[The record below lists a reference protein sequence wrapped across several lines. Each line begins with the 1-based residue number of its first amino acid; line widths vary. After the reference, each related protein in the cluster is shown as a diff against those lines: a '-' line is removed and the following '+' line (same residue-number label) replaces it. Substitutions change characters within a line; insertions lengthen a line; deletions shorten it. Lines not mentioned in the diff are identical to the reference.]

1 MNYILA
7 QLLHTHTKL
16 TSYGYSHVNSQMFT
30 IAICVTLGISPSFS
44 YLIHKMEIVIVP
56 TG

>member
-30 IAICVTLGISPSFS
+30 IAICVTLGISSSFS